1 MGVGDTAAGI
11 VDGELLAAAPVTAG
25 AGFDELFARE
35 YAPMV
40 RLAVLLLGNEEEAE
54 EVVQEAFAAVHERWD
69 RLDRPGGY
77 LRRCVVNRCR
87 DLQRRRLVL
96 RRLRRA
102 QAPAPAAEAT
112 QELGADDLFD
122 ALAVLAP
129 RRRAAV
135 VLRFYE
141 GRTEAEIAEVLGVR
155 PGTVKSLLHR
165 ALAQLREVLE
175 R

>member
-1 MGVGDTAAGI
+1 MGETAAWTLQLTVAVGD
-11 VDGELLAAAPVTAG
+11 E

-40 RLAVLLLGNEEEAE
+40 RLAVLLLDSEDEAE
-54 EVVQEAFAAVHERWD
+54 EVVQDAFAAVHERWG

-102 QAPAPAAEAT
+102 QPPAREPT
-112 QELGADDLFD
+112 TDLGADDLFD

-165 ALAQLREVLE
+165 ALAELREALE